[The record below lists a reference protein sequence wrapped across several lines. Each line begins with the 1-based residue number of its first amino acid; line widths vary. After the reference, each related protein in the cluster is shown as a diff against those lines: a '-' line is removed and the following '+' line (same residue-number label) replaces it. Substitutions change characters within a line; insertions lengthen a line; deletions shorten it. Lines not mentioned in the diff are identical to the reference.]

1 MKETEME
8 NYIYLCWG
16 QIWAMTFWYHDPEE
30 KRYRFEQL
38 LLVLDKTKHYEVIK
52 NIIFHKNF
60 LFLKYQDRN
69 LQPPFRM
76 HF

>member
-38 LLVLDKTKHYEVIK
+38 LLVLDKTKHYTNTYCVR
-52 NIIFHKNF
+52 
-60 LFLKYQDRN
+60 QA
-69 LQPPFRM
+69 M
-76 HF
+76 TT

>member
-52 NIIFHKNF
+52 NYFIQNY
-60 LFLKYQDRN
+60 LFLKKI
-69 LQPPFRM
+69 
-76 HF
+76 